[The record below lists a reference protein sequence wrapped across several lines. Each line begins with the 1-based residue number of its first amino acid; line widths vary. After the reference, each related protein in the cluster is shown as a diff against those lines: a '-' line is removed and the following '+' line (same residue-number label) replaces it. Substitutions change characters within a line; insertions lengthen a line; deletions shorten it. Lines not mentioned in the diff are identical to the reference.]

1 MDNALRELM
10 QKASA
15 RGSNYVK
22 GDATLEELPGKMAE
36 LGVLLLE
43 KTNSLPALRDEK
55 LKEELSDIQNK
66 LDDMR
71 KLLFMIK
78 IQIK

>member
-1 MDNALRELM
+1 MDNALRELIE
-10 QKASA
+10 KASA
-15 RGSNYVK
+15 RGNNYVK

-36 LGVLLLE
+36 LGIFLLE
-43 KTNSLPALRDEK
+43 KAKALPTLRDEK
-55 LKEELSDIQNK
+55 LKEELNDIQNM

-71 KLLFMIK
+71 KLIFMSK

>member
-1 MDNALRELM
+1 MLQKFDSLEIYIVPEECMDNALRELM

-36 LGVLLLE
+36 LGVFLLE
-43 KTNSLPALRDEK
+43 NWTT
-55 LKEELSDIQNK
+55 
-66 LDDMR
+66 
-71 KLLFMIK
+71 
-78 IQIK
+78 

>member
-1 MDNALRELM
+1 MDNALRELL

-36 LGVLLLE
+36 LGVFLLQ
-43 KTNSLPALRDEK
+43 KTNSLLLLRDEK
-55 LKEELSDIQNK
+55 LKDELDDIQNK

-71 KLLFMIK
+71 KLIFVSK